1 MYKVKEISIVDV
13 MEIFFQAFIKVNKK
27 AYNFYTNETL
37 FGGRRNRE
45 AFKIVLDVNEYSKL
59 FDLSIKKEY
68 KAHEYYIVHIRD
80 IVKWQIFENSFYKK
94 SQNTLFN
101 DIVIIYINKELDISF
116 LEIYVTNK
124 AFINKLNSMLS
135 VSQTNWKRKINLNK
149 RERNYLYRLNTLKAF
164 NNGYDQFADR
174 RTQEDIIKDKEQIR
188 SDMILALDTLF
199 LKGDASEVER
209 LEAKREEL
217 RNERDN
223 LAYTDKQYEMP
234 TKRYMLNK
242 HPKTYIKRTTHRKL
256 IFDKNGMLK

>member
-1 MYKVKEISIVDV
+1 MYKVKEILIVDV
-13 MEIFFQAFIKVNKK
+13 MERCFQAFIKVNKK

-45 AFKIVLDVNEYSKL
+45 AFKIVLDANEYSKL

-135 VSQTNWKRKINLNK
+135 ISQTNWKRKINLNK

-174 RTQEDIIKDKEQIR
+174 RTQNDIIKDLNKCKEDLIYAE
-188 SDMILALDTLF
+188 DLMF
-199 LKGDASEVER
+199 LTGDESEVNKISER
-209 LEAKREEL
+209 IEEL
-217 RNERDN
+217 KIEWDN
-223 LAYTDKQYEMP
+223 LVYTDKQYEQP
-234 TKRYMLNK
+234 IKRYMLNK
-242 HPKTYIKRTTHRKL
+242 HPKTYRKRTTHRKL